1 MGAGV
6 VQPGI
11 LPLFPS
17 LFPATCR
24 FCFARPPP
32 GGAALGLRPS
42 MPGRAKGPAGRVGFA
57 HPPPPAAPLG
67 QSMKK
72 AAYRRYFQGSSAI
85 QPFQVY
91 VDILQAIKAQALL
104 AFRRRVRRQGHV
116 QGQQVLLL
124 QVIPGLAYGQDP
136 FLQL

>member
-1 MGAGV
+1 MARRKLFFGTRARPFFLGG
-6 VQPGI
+6 QPGPGGGRRRWGCAPACPAG
-11 LPLFPS
+11 PL
-17 LFPATCR
+17 
-24 FCFARPPP
+24 ARPD
-32 GGAALGLRPS
+32 
-42 MPGRAKGPAGRVGFA
+42 GRASPTRR
-57 HPPPPAAPLG
+57 PPAAPLG

-116 QGQQVLLL
+116 QGQQDLLL